1 MTTAGDLTRRLRFE
15 SPAPT
20 RNALN
25 EVEDGWQEEFTVAA
39 EVFSRMGSETIL
51 AARLTGVQPVEITV
65 RRSLATRRITA
76 AWRAVDVHSGEVFAI
91 ASPAADPDGSRAWL
105 KMMGRAG
112 VAA

>member
-1 MTTAGDLTRRLRFE
+1 MTRRLRFE

-25 EVEDGWQEEFTVAA
+25 EVEDGWQQEFTRWA
-39 EVFSRMGSETIL
+39 EVFARMGSETIL

-65 RRSLATRRITA
+65 LRDSDTRRITS
-76 AWRAVDVHSGEVFAI
+76 AWRAVDEHSGEVFALT
-91 ASPAADPDGSRAWL
+91 SPPADPDGRRAKL
-105 KMMGRAG
+105 KMMGTSG